1 MFTQPSYLSH
11 GQVDNSSL
19 TGESEPQ
26 TRSPDFT
33 NENPLETRNI
43 AFFSTNCVEGRQTIL
58 RRCCVHSVLFIL
70 GINNNNKNQK
80 RNSCS
85 GFVGL
90 LSDCCGQAQQMRFSH
105 WQEGSGS
112 LGAGWPAV
120 LTPHLP
126 HASTV
131 GRANLAVALGAAVL
145 LLDIMPFARVSVV

>member
-1 MFTQPSYLSH
+1 MRRAARRVFTQPSYLSH

-43 AFFSTNCVEGRQTIL
+43 AFFSTNCVEGKQTIL
-58 RRCCVHSVLFIL
+58 RHCCVHSVLFIL
-70 GINNNNKNQK
+70 GINNKNQK

-90 LSDCCGQAQQMRFSH
+90 LSDCCGQEQQMRFTH

-112 LGAGWPAV
+112 LGAGWLAV
-120 LTPHLP
+120 LTSTSHTPLP
-126 HASTV
+126 
-131 GRANLAVALGAAVL
+131 LGVL
-145 LLDIMPFARVSVV
+145 TWQWPWELLSCSWI